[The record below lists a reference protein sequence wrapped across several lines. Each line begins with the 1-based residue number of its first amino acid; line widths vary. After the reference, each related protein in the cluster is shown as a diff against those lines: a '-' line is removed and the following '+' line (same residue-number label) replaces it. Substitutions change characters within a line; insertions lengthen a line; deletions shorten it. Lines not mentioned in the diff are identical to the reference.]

1 MEAYASGRDDDERSR
16 SEVIPRGALEK
27 RHRGLDLGVILEEGQ
42 HHDVRAEH
50 AQVFVLRISA
60 IEGGSGE
67 RRDRARGCRGR
78 GVSGRRRSSDGESRR
93 RAPGCTARARR
104 GRPRRRSR
112 ARQCARRAR
121 GIRRPGA
128 APSTRPSLES
138 ARESHA
144 RRPAKSKGGG
154 GGGASSSAT
163 LGAARGAVAAD
174 PRVVRSVPLISTRS
188 NAPPARQGRVAQPA
202 RAPHPNPSRQPNGRS
217 RDRVRRVLGALT
229 ARRASRS
236 SKSAHCRSSVSRT
249 TEGESSRRVRL
260 ILPRASRCR
269 VASTRLSRLGSPL
282 DPRLASRPVRGRCH
296 TVCFTA
302 TPGYPLHTFPTSGC
316 QPIAAGRRLGWV

>member
-1 MEAYASGRDDDERSR
+1 MRAVVDERVRPPRPRLGRGNRASSRTGLYSSGSARKVSAAKSSSSPHVRTPCTWHPTSR
-16 SEVIPRGALEK
+16 S
-27 RHRGLDLGVILEEGQ
+27 
-42 HHDVRAEH
+42 
-50 AQVFVLRISA
+50 
-60 IEGGSGE
+60 
-67 RRDRARGCRGR
+67 
-78 GVSGRRRSSDGESRR
+78 
-93 RAPGCTARARR
+93 
-104 GRPRRRSR
+104 
-112 ARQCARRAR
+112 
-121 GIRRPGA
+121 A

>member
-1 MEAYASGRDDDERSR
+1 MSVGIA
-16 SEVIPRGALEK
+16 RG
-27 RHRGLDLGVILEEGQ
+27 
-42 HHDVRAEH
+42 
-50 AQVFVLRISA
+50 
-60 IEGGSGE
+60 
-67 RRDRARGCRGR
+67 GCRGR
-78 GVSGRRRSSDGESRR
+78 GGGESGRRRALSDGESRVVAHRVVQLGLGEEGLGGEVELLAARAHAVHVASDVPER
-93 RAPGCTARARR
+93 RAEH
-104 GRPRRRSR
+104 
-112 ARQCARRAR
+112 
-121 GIRRPGA
+121 A
-128 APSTRPSLES
+128 AQPES

-249 TEGESSRRVRL
+249 TEGESSRRARL

-316 QPIAAGRRLGWV
+316 QPSPPVGDSGGYKSPPRNPPGVPWPPRPRARSSCCRFRTPS